1 MIADLNTELNAVC
14 RVAKERKQKLL
25 AEVQRMLALWQDVHT
40 AITRDDYGT
49 YTAAVDAMLPKRV
62 TIAAMHANL
71 QVTLR
76 HEMRLREKAIDW
88 ALKAMGEGEPQTV
101 EGTHDD

>member
-14 RVAKERKQKLL
+14 RVATERRQKLL
-25 AEVQRMLALWQDVHT
+25 AEVQRMLALWQEVHT
-40 AITRDDYGT
+40 AITRDDYAT
-49 YTAAVDAMLPKRV
+49 YTAAVDAMVPKRV

-76 HEMRLREKAIDW
+76 HEAKLQELAIDW
-88 ALKAMGEGEPQTV
+88 ALKAMGGQ
-101 EGTHDD
+101 D

>member
-14 RVAKERKQKLL
+14 RVAAERRVKLV
-25 AEVQRMLALWQDVHT
+25 AEVQRMAALWQDVQT
-40 AITRDDYGT
+40 AISRDDWRA
-49 YTAAVDAMLPKRV
+49 YTSAMDAMVPKRA

-76 HEMRLREKAIDW
+76 HEAKLQELAIDLS
-88 ALKAMGEGEPQTV
+88 LKAMGEGQ
-101 EGTHDD
+101 D

>member
-14 RVAKERKQKLL
+14 RVATERRQKLL
-25 AEVQRMLALWQDVHT
+25 AEVQRMLALWQEVHT
-40 AITRDDYGT
+40 AITRDDYAT
-49 YTAAVDAMLPKRV
+49 YTAAVDAMVPKRV

-76 HEMRLREKAIDW
+76 HEAKLRELAIDW
-88 ALKAMGEGEPQTV
+88 ALKAMGGQ
-101 EGTHDD
+101 D